1 MKGVVGMTENT
12 NNFYGEYGRYE
23 KDAEK
28 VIEAGETETVLGKA
42 LKIIAKVPVLK
53 SLATDVPVMVN
64 MVKDYIRK
72 KYKRVPLKTITMI
85 TAALIY
91 LVNPNDA
98 VPDYLPGVG
107 YLDDAAVMNFVLM
120 SVKEDVE
127 KYKEW
132 KCAAWS

>member
-1 MKGVVGMTENT
+1 MTENT
-12 NNFYGEYGRYE
+12 NNFYGEYIRYE
-23 KDAEK
+23 KDAEQ
-28 VIEAGETETVLGKA
+28 VIEEGKTETLLGKA

-53 SLATDVPVMVN
+53 SLAADVPVMVN
-64 MVKDYIRK
+64 MVKDYTRK
-72 KYKRVPLKTITMI
+72 KYRRVPLKTITMI

-107 YLDDAAVMNFVLM
+107 YLDDAAVMNFVLV

-132 KCAAWS
+132 KCASWS

>member
-1 MKGVVGMTENT
+1 MTENI
-12 NNFYGEYGRYE
+12 NNFYGEYIRYE
-23 KDAEK
+23 KDAEQ
-28 VIEAGETETVLGKA
+28 VIEEGKTETLLGKA

-53 SLATDVPVMVN
+53 SLAADVPVMVN
-64 MVKDYIRK
+64 MVKDYMRK
-72 KYKRVPLKTITMI
+72 KYRRVPLKTITMI

-107 YLDDAAVMNFVLM
+107 YLDDAAVMNFVLV

-132 KCAAWS
+132 KCASWS

>member
-1 MKGVVGMTENT
+1 MTENT
-12 NNFYGEYGRYE
+12 NNFYGEYSRYE
-23 KDAEK
+23 KDAEQ
-28 VIEAGETETVLGKA
+28 VIEEGKTETLLGKA

-53 SLATDVPVMVN
+53 SLAADVPVMVN

-72 KYKRVPLKTITMI
+72 KYRRVPLKTITMI

-107 YLDDAAVMNFVLM
+107 YLDDAAVMNFVLV

-132 KCAAWS
+132 KCASWS

>member
-1 MKGVVGMTENT
+1 MTENT
-12 NNFYGEYGRYE
+12 NNFYGEYSRYE
-23 KDAEK
+23 KDAEQ
-28 VIEAGETETVLGKA
+28 VIEEGKTETLLGKA

-53 SLATDVPVMVN
+53 SLAADVSVMVN
-64 MVKDYIRK
+64 MVKDYMRK
-72 KYKRVPLKTITMI
+72 KYRRVPLKTITMI
-85 TAALIY
+85 TSALIY

-107 YLDDAAVMNFVLM
+107 YLDDAAVMNFVLV

-132 KCAAWS
+132 KCASWS

>member
-1 MKGVVGMTENT
+1 MTENT
-12 NNFYGEYGRYE
+12 NNFYGEYIRYE
-23 KDAEK
+23 KDAGQ
-28 VIEAGETETVLGKA
+28 VIEEGKTETLLGKA

-53 SLATDVPVMVN
+53 SLAADVPVMVN
-64 MVKDYIRK
+64 MVKDYMRK
-72 KYKRVPLKTITMI
+72 KYRRVPLKTITMI

-107 YLDDAAVMNFVLM
+107 YLDDAAVMNFVLV

-132 KCAAWS
+132 KCASWS

>member
-1 MKGVVGMTENT
+1 MTENT
-12 NNFYGEYGRYE
+12 NNFYGEYSRYE
-23 KDAEK
+23 KDAEQ
-28 VIEAGETETVLGKA
+28 VIETEKTETLLGKA

-53 SLATDVPVMVN
+53 SLAADVPVMVN
-64 MVKDYIRK
+64 MVKDYMRK
-72 KYKRVPLKTITMI
+72 KYRRVPLKTITMI

-107 YLDDAAVMNFVLM
+107 YLDDAAVMNFVLV

-132 KCAAWS
+132 KCASWS

>member
-1 MKGVVGMTENT
+1 MTENT
-12 NNFYGEYGRYE
+12 NNFYGEYIRYE
-23 KDAEK
+23 KDAEH
-28 VIEAGETETVLGKA
+28 VIETGKTETLLGKA

-53 SLATDVPVMVN
+53 SLAADVPVMVN
-64 MVKDYIRK
+64 MVKDYMRK
-72 KYKRVPLKTITMI
+72 KYRRVPLKTITMI

-107 YLDDAAVMNFVLM
+107 YLDDAAVMNFVLV

-132 KCAAWS
+132 KCASWS

>member
-1 MKGVVGMTENT
+1 MTENT
-12 NNFYGEYGRYE
+12 NNFYGEYSRYE
-23 KDAEK
+23 KDAEQ
-28 VIEAGETETVLGKA
+28 VIEEGKTETLLGKA

-53 SLATDVPVMVN
+53 SLAADVPVMVN
-64 MVKDYIRK
+64 MVKDYMRK
-72 KYKRVPLKTITMI
+72 KYRRVPLKTITMI

-107 YLDDAAVMNFVLM
+107 YLDDAAVMNFVLV

-132 KCAAWS
+132 KCALWS

>member
-1 MKGVVGMTENT
+1 
-12 NNFYGEYGRYE
+12 
-23 KDAEK
+23 
-28 VIEAGETETVLGKA
+28 
-42 LKIIAKVPVLK
+42 
-53 SLATDVPVMVN
+53 
-64 MVKDYIRK
+64 
-72 KYKRVPLKTITMI
+72 MI

-107 YLDDAAVMNFVLM
+107 YLDDAAVMNFVFV

-132 KCAAWS
+132 KCALWG

>member
-1 MKGVVGMTENT
+1 MTENT
-12 NNFYGEYGRYE
+12 NNFYGEYSRYE
-23 KDAEK
+23 KDEEQ
-28 VIEAGETETVLGKA
+28 VIEEGETETLLGKA

-53 SLATDVPVMVN
+53 SLAADVPVMVN
-64 MVKDYIRK
+64 MVKDYMRK
-72 KYKRVPLKTITMI
+72 KYRRVPLKTITMI

-107 YLDDAAVMNFVLM
+107 YLDDAAVMNFVLV

-132 KCAAWS
+132 KCASWS

>member
-53 SLATDVPVMVN
+53 SLASDVPVMVN

-107 YLDDAAVMNFVLM
+107 YLDDAAVMNFVLV

-132 KCAAWS
+132 KCASWS

>member
-1 MKGVVGMTENT
+1 MTENT
-12 NNFYGEYGRYE
+12 NNFYGEYSRYE
-23 KDAEK
+23 KDAEQ
-28 VIEAGETETVLGKA
+28 VIEEGKTETLLGKA

-53 SLATDVPVMVN
+53 SLAADVPVMVN
-64 MVKDYIRK
+64 MVKDYMRK
-72 KYKRVPLKTITMI
+72 KYRRVPLKTITMI

-107 YLDDAAVMNFVLM
+107 YLDDAAVMNFVLV

-132 KCAAWS
+132 KCASWS

>member
-1 MKGVVGMTENT
+1 MTENT
-12 NNFYGEYGRYE
+12 NNFYGEYIRYE
-23 KDAEK
+23 KDAEQ
-28 VIEAGETETVLGKA
+28 VIEEGKTETLLGKA

-53 SLATDVPVMVN
+53 SLAADVPVMVN
-64 MVKDYIRK
+64 MVKDYMRK
-72 KYKRVPLKTITMI
+72 KYRRVPLKTITMI

-107 YLDDAAVMNFVLM
+107 YLDDAAVMNFVLV
-120 SVKEDVE
+120 SVKENVE

-132 KCAAWS
+132 KCASWS

>member
-1 MKGVVGMTENT
+1 MTENT
-12 NNFYGEYGRYE
+12 NNFYGEYSRYE
-23 KDAEK
+23 KDAEQ
-28 VIEAGETETVLGKA
+28 VIEEGETETLLGKA

-53 SLATDVPVMVN
+53 SLAADVPVMVN
-64 MVKDYIRK
+64 MVKDYMRK
-72 KYKRVPLKTITMI
+72 KYRRVPLKTITMI

-107 YLDDAAVMNFVLM
+107 YLDDAAVMNFVLV

-132 KCAAWS
+132 KCASWS

>member
-1 MKGVVGMTENT
+1 MTENT
-12 NNFYGEYGRYE
+12 NNFYGEYSRYE
-23 KDAEK
+23 KDAEQ
-28 VIEAGETETVLGKA
+28 VIEEGKTETLLGKA

-53 SLATDVPVMVN
+53 SLVADVPVMVN
-64 MVKDYIRK
+64 MVKDYMRK
-72 KYKRVPLKTITMI
+72 KYRRVPLKTITMI

-107 YLDDAAVMNFVLM
+107 YLDDAAVMNFVLV

-132 KCAAWS
+132 KCASWS

>member
-1 MKGVVGMTENT
+1 MTENT
-12 NNFYGEYGRYE
+12 NNFYGEYSRYE
-23 KDAEK
+23 KDAEQ
-28 VIEAGETETVLGKA
+28 VIEEGKTETLLGKA

-53 SLATDVPVMVN
+53 SLVADVPVMVN
-64 MVKDYIRK
+64 MVKDYMRK
-72 KYKRVPLKTITMI
+72 KYRRVPLKTITMI

-107 YLDDAAVMNFVLM
+107 YLDDAAVMNFVLV
-120 SVKEDVE
+120 SVKGDVE

-132 KCAAWS
+132 KCALWS

>member
-1 MKGVVGMTENT
+1 MTENT
-12 NNFYGEYGRYE
+12 NNFYGEYSRYE
-23 KDAEK
+23 KDAEQ
-28 VIEAGETETVLGKA
+28 VIEEGKTETLLGKA

-53 SLATDVPVMVN
+53 SLAADVPVMVN
-64 MVKDYIRK
+64 MVKDYMRK
-72 KYKRVPLKTITMI
+72 KYRRVPLKTITMI

-107 YLDDAAVMNFVLM
+107 YLDDAAVMNFVLV
-120 SVKEDVE
+120 SVKGDVE

-132 KCAAWS
+132 KCALWS

>member
-1 MKGVVGMTENT
+1 MTENT
-12 NNFYGEYGRYE
+12 NNFYGEYIRYE
-23 KDAEK
+23 KDAEQ
-28 VIEAGETETVLGKA
+28 VIEEGKTETLLGKA

-53 SLATDVPVMVN
+53 SLAADVPVMVN

-72 KYKRVPLKTITMI
+72 KYRRVPLKTITMI

-107 YLDDAAVMNFVLM
+107 YLDDAAVMNFVLV

-132 KCAAWS
+132 KCASWS

>member
-1 MKGVVGMTENT
+1 MTENT
-12 NNFYGEYGRYE
+12 NNFYGEYSRYE
-23 KDAEK
+23 KDAEQ
-28 VIEAGETETVLGKA
+28 VIETEKTETLLGKA

-53 SLATDVPVMVN
+53 SLAADVPVMVN
-64 MVKDYIRK
+64 MVKDYMRK
-72 KYKRVPLKTITMI
+72 KYRRVPLKTITMI

-107 YLDDAAVMNFVLM
+107 YLDDAAVMNFVLV
-120 SVKEDVE
+120 SVKEGVE

-132 KCAAWS
+132 KCALWS

>member
-1 MKGVVGMTENT
+1 MSEQ
-12 NNFYGEYGRYE
+12 NNFYGEYSRYE
-23 KDAEK
+23 KDAEQ
-28 VIEAGETETVLGKA
+28 VIETEKTETLLGKA

-53 SLATDVPVMVN
+53 SLAADVPVMVN
-64 MVKDYIRK
+64 MVKDYMRK
-72 KYKRVPLKTITMI
+72 KYRRVPLKTITMI

-107 YLDDAAVMNFVLM
+107 YLDDAAVMNFVLV

-132 KCAAWS
+132 KCASWS

>member
-1 MKGVVGMTENT
+1 MTENT
-12 NNFYGEYGRYE
+12 NNFYVEYSRYE
-23 KDAEK
+23 KDAEQ
-28 VIEAGETETVLGKA
+28 VIEEGKTETLLGKA

-53 SLATDVPVMVN
+53 SLAADVPVMVN
-64 MVKDYIRK
+64 MVKDYMRK
-72 KYKRVPLKTITMI
+72 KYRRVPLKTITMI

-107 YLDDAAVMNFVLM
+107 YLDDAAVMNFVLV

-132 KCAAWS
+132 KCASWS

>member
-1 MKGVVGMTENT
+1 MTENT
-12 NNFYGEYGRYE
+12 NNFYGEYIRYE
-23 KDAEK
+23 KDAEQ
-28 VIEAGETETVLGKA
+28 VIEEGETETLLGKA

-53 SLATDVPVMVN
+53 SLAADVPVMVN
-64 MVKDYIRK
+64 MVKDYMRK
-72 KYKRVPLKTITMI
+72 KYRRVPLKTITMI

-107 YLDDAAVMNFVLM
+107 YLDDAAVMNFVLV

-132 KCAAWS
+132 KCASWS

>member
-1 MKGVVGMTENT
+1 MTENT
-12 NNFYGEYGRYE
+12 NNFYGEYIRYE
-23 KDAEK
+23 KDAEQ
-28 VIEAGETETVLGKA
+28 VIEEGKTETLLGKA

-53 SLATDVPVMVN
+53 SLAADVPVMVN
-64 MVKDYIRK
+64 MVKDYMRK
-72 KYKRVPLKTITMI
+72 KYRRVPLKTITMI

-107 YLDDAAVMNFVLM
+107 YLDDAAVMNFVLV
-120 SVKEDVE
+120 SVNGDVE

-132 KCAAWS
+132 KCALWS

>member
-1 MKGVVGMTENT
+1 MTENT
-12 NNFYGEYGRYE
+12 NNFYGEYIRYE
-23 KDAEK
+23 KDAEQ
-28 VIEAGETETVLGKA
+28 VIEEGKTETLLGKA

-53 SLATDVPVMVN
+53 SLAADVPVMVN
-64 MVKDYIRK
+64 MVKDYMRK
-72 KYKRVPLKTITMI
+72 KYRRVPLKTITMI

-107 YLDDAAVMNFVLM
+107 YLDDAAVMNFVLV

-132 KCAAWS
+132 KCASWS

>member
-53 SLATDVPVMVN
+53 SLVSDVPVMVN